1 MRRAFII
8 NYLAALVLGGLFIW
22 CLSLVPVRAVECAG
36 RWVHASWYGAES
48 GNRTATGD
56 HFDGSSLTAAMPSRK
71 HFGERYRVT
80 FRGKSVTVR
89 INDLGPHKSLGRGID
104 LSRAAADKIGMRRAG
119 VAKVCI
125 ERVR

>member
-1 MRRAFII
+1 MTRILIASIPAWVV
-8 NYLAALVLGGLFIW
+8 LVAALLFLTSPVLA
-22 CLSLVPVRAVECAG
+22 CDG
-36 RWVHASWYGAES
+36 RTVVASWYGAES
-48 GNRTATGD
+48 GSRTATGD

-89 INDLGPHKSLGRGID
+89 INDLGPDLSLGRGID
-104 LSRAAADKIGMRRAG
+104 LSRAAAEKIGMRHAG
-119 VAKVCI
+119 VARVCI

>member
-1 MRRAFII
+1 MTRILIASLPAWAILWVAFSIGS
-8 NYLAALVLGGLFIW
+8 AALG
-22 CLSLVPVRAVECAG
+22 AECAG
-36 RWVHASWYGAES
+36 RIVKASWYGTES
-48 GNRTATGD
+48 GSRTATGD

>member
-1 MRRAFII
+1 VKHPII
-8 NYLAALVLGGLFIW
+8 AGTLAAALILGAAFFMGSAALG
-22 CLSLVPVRAVECAG
+22 CEG
-36 RWVHASWYGAES
+36 RTVTASWYGAES

-56 HFDGSSLTAAMPSRK
+56 YFDGSSMTAAMPSRK

-89 INDLGPHKSLGRGID
+89 INDLGPHKRLGRGID

>member
-1 MRRAFII
+1 MTRILIASVP
-8 NYLAALVLGGLFIW
+8 ALVIL
-22 CLSLVPVRAVECAG
+22 AG
-36 RWVHASWYGAES
+36 AFFWLTTPALACDGRVVTASWYGAES

-89 INDLGPHKSLGRGID
+89 INDLGPHKRLGRGID
-104 LSRAAADKIGMRRAG
+104 LSRAAAEKIGMRHAG
-119 VAKVCI
+119 VARVCI